1 VIKKRASTNRGPSRR
16 HKRSSAET
24 PESGY
29 DPASDTKATSVDQ
42 VTRRNVDSVAKLE
55 IDNESHRTLGERCAD
70 LFAAMVGS
78 WTFIIIQAV
87 LLAIWVVLNV
97 IAWSYKWDPY
107 PFILL
112 NLALSFQAAFA
123 SPIIM
128 MSQNRQAQIA
138 DKRNRLDLQINL
150 LAEQEATTML
160 RLLRRLCEANG
171 INIDDESCAALEQE
185 TSTQQMLQQ
194 IDRAE
199 ELVAK
204 SSHSLK
210 RRTDKKPK

>member
-1 VIKKRASTNRGPSRR
+1 VIKKRSSRAKPADR
-16 HKRSSAET
+16 KRN
-24 PESGY
+24 P
-29 DPASDTKATSVDQ
+29 PAVQRSKGACRTVGE
-42 VTRRNVDSVAKLE
+42 VTRKNVDAISSLE
-55 IDNESHRTLGERCAD
+55 QSSEERRTTGERLAD

-78 WTFIIIQAV
+78 WTFILVQSA
-87 LLAIWVVLNV
+87 LLAAWVVLNV

-150 LAEQEATTML
+150 LSEQENTEML
-160 RLLRRLCEANG
+160 HLLRRLCEANG
-171 INIDDESCAALEQE
+171 INVADKSGAALEQE
-185 TSTQQMLQQ
+185 TSAEQMLQQ
-194 IDRAE
+194 INSADIATKKARTA
-199 ELVAK
+199 
-204 SSHSLK
+204 SK
-210 RRTDKKPK
+210 RDEFPKRK

>member
-1 VIKKRASTNRGPSRR
+1 MTKNSSSHPNPRGVSHRERGTSSTNGKHPTVNQITR
-16 HKRSSAET
+16 KNVEAISSIEH
-24 PESGY
+24 
-29 DPASDTKATSVDQ
+29 TSEEQ
-42 VTRRNVDSVAKLE
+42 
-55 IDNESHRTLGERCAD
+55 RTTGEWLAD

-78 WTFIIIQAV
+78 WTFILIQSA
-87 LLAIWVVLNV
+87 LLVVWVVLNI

-128 MSQNRQAQIA
+128 MSQNRQSQIA

-150 LAEQEATTML
+150 LSEQENTEML

-171 INIDDESCAALEQE
+171 VGVEDDSCAALEQE
-185 TSTQQMLQQ
+185 TSAKQMLQQ
-194 IDRAE
+194 IDKADNATKKARPSSKRDNS
-199 ELVAK
+199 AK
-204 SSHSLK
+204 RK
-210 RRTDKKPK
+210 